1 MREAIDEAVL
11 KALIDGRGVS
21 EFLITQGEAGYVLN
35 VRYTSATRWIPI
47 RSRRESPR
55 TWANLDTLARHLNK
69 LGVRK
74 FSVEQ

>member
-21 EFLITQGEAGYVLN
+21 DFLVTRNDNGFVLN
-35 VRYTSATRWIPI
+35 VRYTGATRWLSI
-47 RSRRESPR
+47 RSRREVPR
-55 TWANLDTLARHLNK
+55 TWANLSTLARHLER

-74 FSVEQ
+74 FSVEL